1 MPLWLRK
8 TTFTLIKNYY
18 EKQNEA
24 AEKQQ
29 NMLKNKS
36 GNKDISRPNIAPQP
50 NYTTKAP
57 RK

>member
-8 TTFTLIKNYY
+8 TTYNLLREHY

-29 NMLKNKS
+29 NMLKNKANS
-36 GNKDISRPNIAPQP
+36 KNISRPNITP
-50 NYTTKAP
+50 NSTYTAKAP

>member
-8 TTFTLIKNYY
+8 TTFNLIKNYY

-50 NYTTKAP
+50 YYTTKAP